1 MRNIEYKTALSLI
14 LLGLLLNSS
23 FLFGAIGDWQNFTY
37 SDDSNDIVAD
47 SQFIWCATTG
57 GLIRY
62 DIETGE
68 LKKFLNSDGLGDIEL
83 WSVEID
89 TAGALFAGGSN
100 GTITKITADGEITVY
115 DFEYDPEVHYG
126 ILDIISDGEKLW
138 VATEVCVA
146 EFLIYRHGGEFRDK
160 AVQLGE
166 IPRGI
171 PVSTVQIIGDYLWAG
186 TDSGVAF
193 IDKDN
198 YLPQDPQNWHSY
210 CLNENGL
217 TNASIYSIDSVADTV
232 FIGTGDGVFM
242 FGQDSIWYNIGPA
255 SVTIYALENLG
266 EALYAVTDG
275 GIYRRYA
282 SDWELLPDDG
292 LLSLQGRGIT
302 QDAEGNIWAAFHQGG
317 ISIYNQTSWD
327 VFTIPGPA
335 KNFIID
341 IAIDSSRN
349 IWLAHT
355 VPGYSCPQGV
365 SKFDGTNWYIYNSS
379 NSGIGNN
386 GAVAVEYDVFHDLV
400 WFGSWGDG
408 LFSFDGDTLWV
419 NFDETNSPYRGL
431 IDAPFYV
438 AIPDIAIDDRGN
450 VWGLNLKAAN
460 PEVVM
465 AVFDPGD
472 SVWLAYYEN
481 LQEQIHRNY
490 QFAVHINDNNTYVG
504 GEYVYRLDFGYN
516 STDTTDDE
524 WFDALVRIVDVSA
537 LAIDR
542 SGKLFVGSASGLIY
556 YDFFFS
562 DTFSVELPDGYRSAV
577 NTIEIDGLGNKWI
590 GTDSG
595 VVVLAK
601 NNIAWIDSFKTS
613 NSFLIKNEVQEI
625 EIDKTTGIIYIGTP
639 GGLSIY
645 ESGFAAASPD
655 LKDMDVYPNPVYAK
669 TDDARVNFL
678 RVPADA
684 EIFIY
689 TTAGELVRRFN
700 YENTNYWDLLN
711 EGRQKVAAGIYI
723 FYVRSGQQSGTGKIA
738 VIR

>member
-1 MRNIEYKTALSLI
+1 MGNFKYNMVLALI
-14 LLGLLLNSS
+14 LLS
-23 FLFGAIGDWQNFTY
+23 FLLGSSLLFSAIGDWQSFTY
-37 SDDSNDIVAD
+37 SDDSKDIIAD
-47 SQFIWCATTG
+47 SQFVWCATTG
-57 GLIRY
+57 GLIRC

-100 GTITKITADGEITVY
+100 GTITKIATDGEITVY

-126 ILDIISDGEKLW
+126 ILDMVTDGEKLW

-146 EFLIYRHGGEFRDK
+146 EFLIYHYGGEFRDK

-171 PVSTVQIIGDYLWAG
+171 PVNTVQIVGDYLWAG

-198 YLPQDPQNWHSY
+198 YLPQDPQNWRSY
-210 CLNENGL
+210 RLDENGL
-217 TNASIYSIDSVADTV
+217 TDASIHSITSVADTV

-242 FGQDSIWYNIGPA
+242 FGQDSVWYNIGPI
-255 SVTIYALENLG
+255 SGVIYALENFG
-266 EALYAVTDG
+266 EELYAATNN
-275 GIYRRYA
+275 GIYHRYL
-282 SDWELLPDDG
+282 SGWELLPNDG
-292 LLSLQGRGIT
+292 LLSIQARGLA
-302 QDAEGNIWAAFHQGG
+302 QDNRGDIWAAFHQGG
-317 ISIYNQTSWD
+317 FSMYNQTSWD
-327 VFTIPGPA
+327 VFTVPGPA
-335 KNFIID
+335 TNFIID

-349 IWLAHT
+349 VWLAHT
-355 VPGYSCPQGV
+355 VPGYLCLEGV
-365 SKFDGTNWYIYNSS
+365 SKFDGSNWYIYNSS

-408 LFSFDGDTLWV
+408 LFGFDGDTLWV
-419 NFDETNSPYRGL
+419 NYDETNSPYRGL
-431 IDAPFYV
+431 VDDTFYV
-438 AIPDIAIDDRGN
+438 AIPDIAIDERGN
-450 VWGLNLKAAN
+450 IWGLNLKAAN

-465 AVFDPGD
+465 AVFDPDD

-481 LQEQIHRNY
+481 PQEQIHRNY
-490 QFAVHINDNNTYVG
+490 QFVMHINDNNVYVG

-524 WFDALVRIVDVSA
+524 WFDALVKIVDVSA
-537 LAIDR
+537 LAFDQ
-542 SGKLFVGSASGLIY
+542 SGRLFVGSASGLIY
-556 YDFFFS
+556 YDFLFG
-562 DTFSVELPDGYRSAV
+562 DTFTVELPDGYRSSV

-595 VVVLAK
+595 IVVLAK

-613 NSFLIKNEVQEI
+613 NSYLLENEVQEI
-625 EIDKTTGIIYIGTP
+625 EIDKTTGIVYVGTSR
-639 GGLSIY
+639 GLSIY
-645 ESGFAAASPD
+645 ESGYAAASPD
-655 LKDMDVYPNPVYAK
+655 LEDMDVYPNPVK
-669 TDDARVNFL
+669 PDDNRVNFL

-689 TTAGELVRRFN
+689 TTAGELVRRFK

-723 FYVRSGQQSGTGKIA
+723 FYVRSGQRSGTGKIA